1 MKIKILSRLILI
13 FISAYQVTLKAQP
26 DSYTIEKAIKTALQN
41 NREVKVAQLNVQK
54 SEAAVREAFGYAL
67 PSVDVSGQFYHFLK
81 KPKMAFPDFA
91 ALLGNATYG
100 ILFDEGVIPR
110 DDSKFKPV
118 SNILQSFSQSNNFET
133 KVQVTQTL
141 FNSAVFRGIGA
152 SQIYL
157 DLSKEE
163 LNRITASTI
172 LSVKKAFYGVLLT
185 KSLLEI
191 TEASFSNAQENLANV
206 KAYHQQGFVSEFD
219 MLQAEVRVENIRP
232 VVIQMRNMLDNAKN
246 GFKLVLGLDQNTVI
260 DVSGELKYQKELFP
274 DEIAAAQTAVENN
287 YGIKSLYL
295 KKQVDEE
302 FIALDRSEYWPAL
315 YAFGNYTY
323 AGSGEEWKF
332 QTYTSAIVGLS
343 LSMNLFSGTKTKNR
357 VEQSTIGLLQT
368 EEQINQVKDQI
379 SAGVKMKLLDLKRV
393 ESTIE
398 AQERNVNL
406 AKRAYEIALVR
417 YREGTGSQIEIQNA
431 DVSLQQAKT
440 NLLQSVYDYLIA
452 KSELDELQGIVEN
465 EYLEFV
471 KNKN

>member
-1 MKIKILSRLILI
+1 MKINILSRLLLLCII
-13 FISAYQVTLKAQP
+13 AFQVTLKAQQEVF
-26 DSYTIEKAIKTALQN
+26 TIESAVKTALQN
-41 NREVKVAQLNVQK
+41 NREVVVAQMNVDK
-54 SEAAVREAFGYAL
+54 SESAVREAFGYAL

-100 ILFDEGVIPR
+100 ILFDEGVLPR

-118 SNILQSFSQSNNFET
+118 NSILQSFSQSNNFET
-133 KVQVTQTL
+133 KVQLTQTL

-163 LNRITASTI
+163 LNRVTAATI

-185 KSLLEI
+185 KNLSEI
-191 TEASFSNAQENLANV
+191 TEASFSNAQDNLANV
-206 KAYHQQGFVSEFD
+206 KAYYQQGLVSEFD

-232 VVIQMRNMLDNAKN
+232 VVIQMRNTLDNAKN
-246 GFKLVLGLDQNTVI
+246 GLKLVLGLNQSAAI
-260 DVSGELKYQKELFP
+260 DVSGELKYQKEVFP
-274 DEIAAAQTAVENN
+274 DETTAAASAVENN
-287 YGIKSLYL
+287 FGIKSLNL

-302 FIALDRSEYWPAL
+302 FIALDRSEYWPSL

-332 QTYTSAIVGLS
+332 QTYSSAIVGVT
-343 LSMNLFSGTKTKNR
+343 LSMNLFAGMKTKNR

-368 EEQINQVKDQI
+368 EQQINQTKDQL

-393 ESTIE
+393 ESTID

-406 AKRAYEIALVR
+406 AKRAYEIANVR
-417 YREGTGSQIEIQNA
+417 YREGTGNQLEIQNA
-431 DVSLQQAKT
+431 DVALQQAKT
-440 NLLQSVYDYLIA
+440 NLLQSIYDYVIA
-452 KSELDELQGIVEN
+452 KSELEELQGIVEP
-465 EYLEFV
+465 EYLEFI
-471 KNKN
+471 KNRN

>member
-1 MKIKILSRLILI
+1 MKFKAILRLLLI
-13 FISAYQVTLKAQP
+13 FALAYQTNLKSQTEVFTLE
-26 DSYTIEKAIKTALQN
+26 SAIKTALHN
-41 NREVKVAQLNVQK
+41 NREVIIAKMNVEK

-100 ILFDEGVIPR
+100 ILFDEGVLPR
-110 DDSKFKPV
+110 DNSKFKPV
-118 SNILQSFSQSNNFET
+118 NSILQSFSQSNNFET
-133 KVQVTQTL
+133 KVTLTQTL

-157 DLSKEE
+157 DLSKED
-163 LNRITASTI
+163 LNRVTASTI

-185 KSLLEI
+185 KKLLEI
-191 TEASFSNAQENLANV
+191 TEASFSNAQENLSNV

-232 VVIQMRNMLDNAKN
+232 MVIQMRNTLDNAKN
-246 GFKLVLGLDQNTVI
+246 GLKLVLGIDQNAVI
-260 DVSGELKYQKELFP
+260 DVSGELKYEKEIFP
-274 DEIAAAQTAVENN
+274 DEITASALAMENN
-287 YGIKSLYL
+287 YGIKALYL
-295 KKQVDEE
+295 KRQVDEE

-315 YAFGNYTY
+315 YAFGNYSY

-332 QTYTSAIVGLS
+332 QTYSSAIVGLS
-343 LSMNLFSGTKTKNR
+343 LSMNLFSGTRTKNK

-368 EEQINQVKDQI
+368 EQQINQTKDKI
-379 SAGVKMKLLDLKRV
+379 AAGVKMKLHDLNRV

-406 AKRAYEIALVR
+406 AQRAYEIANVR
-417 YREGTGSQIEIQNA
+417 YREGTGSQLEIQNA
-431 DVSLQQAKT
+431 DVALQQART
-440 NLLQSVYDYLIA
+440 NLLQSIYDYVIA
-452 KSELDELQGIVEN
+452 KSELEELLGSIEDE
-465 EYLEFV
+465 YFEFI
-471 KNKN
+471 KNRN

>member
-1 MKIKILSRLILI
+1 MKIKILSRLLLI
-13 FISAYQVTLKAQP
+13 CIIAFQGTLTAQP
-26 DSYTIEKAIKTALQN
+26 EVFTIESAIKTALRN
-41 NREVKVAQLNVQK
+41 NREIMAAQMNVDK

-100 ILFDEGVIPR
+100 ILFDEGVLPR
-110 DDSKFKPV
+110 DNSKFKPV
-118 SNILQSFSQSNNFET
+118 NSILQSFSQSNNFET

-163 LNRITASTI
+163 LNRVTAATI

-191 TEASFSNAQENLANV
+191 TEASFSNAQDNLTNV
-206 KAYHQQGFVSEFD
+206 KAYYQQGLVSEFD

-232 VVIQMRNMLDNAKN
+232 VVIQMKNMLDNAKN
-246 GFKLVLGLDQNTVI
+246 GLKLVLGLDQNAII
-260 DVSGELKYQKELFP
+260 DVSGDLKYYQEVFP
-274 DEIAAAQTAVENN
+274 DEILTAEIAMSNN

-315 YAFGNYTY
+315 YVFGNYSY

-332 QTYTSAIVGLS
+332 QTYSSAIVGLS
-343 LSMNLFSGTKTKNR
+343 LSMNLFTGMKTKNR

-368 EEQINQVKDQI
+368 EQQINQTKDQI
-379 SAGVKMKLLDLKRV
+379 AVAVKMKLQDLKRV
-393 ESTIE
+393 ESIIE
-398 AQERNVNL
+398 AQDRNVNL
-406 AKRAYEIALVR
+406 AKRAYEISNIR
-417 YREGTGSQIEIQNA
+417 YKGGTGNQLEVQNA
-431 DVSLQQAKT
+431 DVALQQAKT
-440 NLLQSVYDYLIA
+440 NLLQSVYDYVIA
-452 KSELDELQGIVEN
+452 KSELEELLGKVDA
-465 EYLEFV
+465 EYLEIV
-471 KNKN
+471 SNRK

>member
-1 MKIKILSRLILI
+1 MKFKAFLRLLLI
-13 FISAYQVTLKAQP
+13 FALTYQTNLKSQTEVFTLESA
-26 DSYTIEKAIKTALQN
+26 IRTALHN
-41 NREVKVAQLNVQK
+41 NREVIIAKMNVEK

-100 ILFDEGVIPR
+100 ILFDEGVLPR
-110 DDSKFKPV
+110 DNSKFKPV
-118 SNILQSFSQSNNFET
+118 NSILQSFSQSNNFET
-133 KVQVTQTL
+133 KVTLTQTL

-163 LNRITASTI
+163 LNRVTASTI

-185 KSLLEI
+185 KKLLEI
-191 TEASFSNAQENLANV
+191 TEASFSNAQENLSNV

-232 VVIQMRNMLDNAKN
+232 MVIQMRNTLDNAKN
-246 GFKLVLGLDQNTVI
+246 GLKIMLGIDQNAVI
-260 DVSGELKYQKELFP
+260 DVSGELKYEKEIFP
-274 DEIAAAQTAVENN
+274 DEITAAALAMENN
-287 YGIKSLYL
+287 YGIKALYL
-295 KKQVDEE
+295 KRQVDEE

-315 YAFGNYTY
+315 YAFGNYSY
-323 AGSGEEWKF
+323 AGSSEEWKF
-332 QTYTSAIVGLS
+332 QTYSSAIVGLS
-343 LSMNLFSGTKTKNR
+343 LSMNLFSGTRTKNK

-368 EEQINQVKDQI
+368 EQQINQTKDKI
-379 SAGVKMKLLDLKRV
+379 AAGVKMKLHDLNRV

-406 AKRAYEIALVR
+406 AQRAYEIANVR
-417 YREGTGSQIEIQNA
+417 YREGTGSQLEIQNA
-431 DVSLQQAKT
+431 DVALQQART
-440 NLLQSVYDYLIA
+440 NLLQSIYDYVIA
-452 KSELDELQGIVEN
+452 KSELEELLGSIED
-465 EYLEFV
+465 EYLEFI
-471 KNKN
+471 KNRN

>member
-1 MKIKILSRLILI
+1 MKIKILSQLLLTGVIGCQ
-13 FISAYQVTLKAQP
+13 FTLHAQP
-26 DSYTIEKAIKTALQN
+26 EIFTVDSAIKTALQN
-41 NREVKVAQLNVQK
+41 NREIKTAQMNVLK

-67 PSVDVSGQFYHFLK
+67 PSLDVSGQFYYFLK
-81 KPKMAFPDFA
+81 KPKMAFPDFE

-100 ILFDEGVIPR
+100 ILFDESVLPR

-118 SNILQSFSQSNNFET
+118 NSILQSFSQSNNFET

-163 LNRITASTI
+163 LNRTTSSTI

-191 TEASFSNAQENLANV
+191 TETSFANAQDNLSNV
-206 KAYHQQGFVSEFD
+206 KAYYEQGFVSEFD
-219 MLQAEVRVENIRP
+219 LLQAEVRVENIRP
-232 VVIQMRNMLDNAKN
+232 VVIQMKNMLDNAKS
-246 GFKLVLGLDQNTVI
+246 GLKLVLGLDQNAIV
-260 DVSGELKYQKELFP
+260 DVSGELKYHQEVFP
-274 DEIAAAQTAVENN
+274 DETSAAEIAMASN
-287 YGIKSLYL
+287 YGIKSLSL

-332 QTYTSAIVGLS
+332 QNYSSAIVGVT
-343 LSMNLFSGTKTKNR
+343 LSMNLFSGMKTKNR

-368 EEQINQVKDQI
+368 EQQIMHAKDQI
-379 SAGVKMKLLDLKRV
+379 AVGVKMKLLELKKV

-406 AKRAYEIALVR
+406 AKRAYEISTIR
-417 YREGTGSQIEIQNA
+417 YKEGTGNQLEIQNS
-431 DVSLQQAKT
+431 DVALQQART
-440 NLLQSVYDYLIA
+440 NLLQSIYDYVIA
-452 KSELDELQGIVEN
+452 KSELEELLGKVEI
-465 EYLEFV
+465 EYLEIV
-471 KNKN
+471 SDRN

>member
-1 MKIKILSRLILI
+1 MKIKILSRLLLI
-13 FISAYQVTLKAQP
+13 CIIAFQGTLTAQP
-26 DSYTIEKAIKTALQN
+26 EVFTIESAIKTALRN
-41 NREVKVAQLNVQK
+41 NREIMAAQMNVDK

-100 ILFDEGVIPR
+100 ILFDEGVLPR

-118 SNILQSFSQSNNFET
+118 NSILQSFSQSNNFET

-163 LNRITASTI
+163 LNRVTAATI

-191 TEASFSNAQENLANV
+191 TEASFSNAQDNLTNV
-206 KAYHQQGFVSEFD
+206 KAYYQQGLVSEFD

-232 VVIQMRNMLDNAKN
+232 VVIQMKNMLDNAKN
-246 GFKLVLGLDQNTVI
+246 GLKLVLGLDQNAII
-260 DVSGELKYQKELFP
+260 DVSGDLKYYQEVFP
-274 DEIAAAQTAVENN
+274 DEILTAEIAMSNN

-315 YAFGNYTY
+315 YVFGNYSY

-332 QTYTSAIVGLS
+332 QTYSSAIVGLS
-343 LSMNLFSGTKTKNR
+343 LSMNLFTGMKTKNR

-368 EEQINQVKDQI
+368 EQQINQTKDQI
-379 SAGVKMKLLDLKRV
+379 AVAVKMKLQDLKRV
-393 ESTIE
+393 ESIIE
-398 AQERNVNL
+398 AQDRNVNL
-406 AKRAYEIALVR
+406 AKRAYEISNIR
-417 YREGTGSQIEIQNA
+417 YKGGTGNQLEVQNA
-431 DVSLQQAKT
+431 DVALQQAKT
-440 NLLQSVYDYLIA
+440 NLLQSVYDYVIA
-452 KSELDELQGIVEN
+452 KSELEELLGKVDA
-465 EYLEFV
+465 EYLEIV
-471 KNKN
+471 SNRK